1 MLTDLDPLNCSS
13 ATLMVTT
20 ELLYKLQNI
29 PRPST
34 ANLSHRSTDP
44 PDMSSHCSWGMAQ
57 GSHQHCYS
65 DHHTAPSQAPGF
77 PLIPVG
83 CQASKGNGNLPQP
96 PPPPSLQS
104 AQLHEDFGHHS
115 PIAVLRTR
123 GQPCYCSD
131 GAHPPCAKSASALS
145 SK

>member
-13 ATLMVTT
+13 ATLMVTKSCCT
-20 ELLYKLQNI
+20 SCKTSHDP
-29 PRPST
+29 PRPT
-34 ANLSHRSTDP
+34 YHTEAQTP

-57 GSHQHCYS
+57 GSHLHCYS

-83 CQASKGNGNLPQP
+83 CQASKGNGNLPQS

-104 AQLHEDFGHHS
+104 AQLHKDFGHHS